1 MPLSKA
7 QKRMLDIYAS
17 TPASIDRDFYKATA
31 CGGHATFNPD
41 GTIKITTIVEGSSA
55 EYEAV
60 IDSNATMA
68 DIRSAVGWMES
79 WVDEVR
85 INR

>member
-17 TPASIDRDFYKATA
+17 TPASINKDFYKATI

-41 GTIKITTIVEGSSA
+41 GTIKITTIVEGTSA
-55 EYEAV
+55 EYESV
-60 IDSNATMA
+60 IEANATKA
-68 DIRSAVGWMES
+68 DIRSAVGCMES